1 MQSRKLKIK
10 KKIEIYRNKKMDEMW
25 NENVI
30 KVKVLVLHPVP
41 QGTEGDYLVD
51 PQAIDCKN
59 EENREELEQ

>member
-41 QGTEGDYLVD
+41 QGIEGDYLVD
-51 PQAIDCKN
+51 P
-59 EENREELEQ
+59 